1 MNRKVAAPGRSSAP
15 LATQSDAA
23 NPLVRRSPIQGRSQD
38 KVQRILAAT
47 ARLADTAPLET
58 ITMMQ
63 IADAAGASF
72 SSIYRF
78 FPSKEAILEAV
89 AMENLD
95 RLQKEYEAYFA
106 GADLTDGG
114 KIIDDAID
122 IYVAFAA
129 REPGFRSLWINGSPT
144 PAISRRS
151 RMVNESVIG
160 LAKIYAMQRLGF
172 PASDDL
178 EIRLAMA
185 ANATTHVLR
194 YAFQQTE
201 YPQDRVIAELKRWLR
216 SALLMLG

>member
-1 MNRKVAAPGRSSAP
+1 MAAQA
-15 LATQSDAA
+15 DAA
-23 NPLVRRSPIQGRSQD
+23 QSLVRRNPIQGRSQD

-47 ARLADTAPLET
+47 AMLADTAPLES

-106 GADLTDGG
+106 HADLGDGG

-151 RMVNESVIG
+151 RHVNDAVLT
-160 LAKIYAMQRLGF
+160 LAKVYAVERLGF
-172 PASDDL
+172 QASEEL

-194 YAFQQTE
+194 FAFQQTD
-201 YPQDRVIAELKRWLR
+201 YPQDRVIAELKRWLKA
-216 SALLMLG
+216 ALLMMG

>member
-1 MNRKVAAPGRSSAP
+1 MNRKVAVPTRYSALMVAQADVP
-15 LATQSDAA
+15 QSV
-23 NPLVRRSPIQGRSQD
+23 VRRSPIQGRSQD

-47 ARLADTAPLET
+47 AMLADTAPLES

-63 IADAAGASF
+63 IADAAEASF

-95 RLQKEYEAYFA
+95 RLQKEYEVYFA
-106 GADLTDGG
+106 QADLQDGG

-151 RMVNESVIG
+151 RRVNDAAIA
-160 LAKIYAMQRLGF
+160 LAKGYAVERLGF
-172 PASDDL
+172 PSSQDL

-194 YAFQQTE
+194 FAFQQTE
-201 YPQDRVIAELKRWLR
+201 FPQERVIAELKRWLKA
-216 SALLMLG
+216 ALLMLG